1 MKENPEMKRGGHKS
15 HKLLV
20 AMTPFANVTSGANSY
35 PKLLPRSANHK
46 KASFRVTGVAGLLAP
61 SHPPLRIRS
70 TLQLPPFMGIKGCV
84 RQPPIFLHHK

>member
-20 AMTPFANVTSGANSY
+20 AMTPFAKRDQQSQLI
-35 PKLLPRSANHK
+35 PQKLLPRSANHK

-70 TLQLPPFMGIKGCV
+70 TLQLPPFMGDKGVCA
-84 RQPPIFLHHK
+84 PTTDFPSP